1 MLYPLSYEGGGTPSR
16 RTVTCV
22 RSKAS
27 RADECDRSPTYAQAL
42 TGPESPDDADVFGD
56 VLPDTTEDE
65 RGPAPGERDRD
76 DDDERILR
84 ERPPHW

>member
-1 MLYPLSYEGGGTPSR
+1 MADPDHPEADAERPERGRDGERPERGRDGERPE
-16 RTVTCV
+16 
-22 RSKAS
+22 
-27 RADECDRSPTYAQAL
+27 RAP
-42 TGPESPDDADVFGD
+42 DVFGD

-65 RGPAPGERDRD
+65 RGLDPGERDR